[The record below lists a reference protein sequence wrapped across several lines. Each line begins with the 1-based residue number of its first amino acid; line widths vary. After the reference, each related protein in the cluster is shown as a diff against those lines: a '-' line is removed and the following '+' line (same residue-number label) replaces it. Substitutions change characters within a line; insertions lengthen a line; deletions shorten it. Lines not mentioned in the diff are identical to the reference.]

1 MFPNFESH
9 NLYCAKPLM
18 LTCLSSA
25 EASSSLPCKS
35 VSCCTSS
42 RSLAPNC
49 CSALCRSLISLQ
61 KQLQEIW
68 TQTLETGILQI
79 ATSNQRL
86 LTSNLGE
93 QALPVYC
100 KGLYK
105 AFRSTIAFS
114 YSAKVLKTLHLPRA
128 STCCLAVASASS
140 LRVRDASAAA
150 ARLSAVCFSAT
161 ARCIR
166 SVAPMSSSAYI
177 SQSSIFVNRYASP
190 FSRNAMAPGRFL

>member
-61 KQLQEIW
+61 KQLQGNLDPNFGNRHSTNSNVKPE
-68 TQTLETGILQI
+68 TLD
-79 ATSNQRL
+79 
-86 LTSNLGE
+86 
-93 QALPVYC
+93 
-100 KGLYK
+100 K
-105 AFRSTIAFS
+105 
-114 YSAKVLKTLHLPRA
+114 
-128 STCCLAVASASS
+128 
-140 LRVRDASAAA
+140 
-150 ARLSAVCFSAT
+150 
-161 ARCIR
+161 
-166 SVAPMSSSAYI
+166 
-177 SQSSIFVNRYASP
+177 
-190 FSRNAMAPGRFL
+190 